1 MITALRMLLFTLLA
15 IFEPLVNFV
24 LGGLTVALFGTALF
38 WSGLLHRPGCPTA
51 HAIAGGLAAAA
62 ALALYYG
69 LMVITRP

>member
-38 WSGLLHRPGCPTA
+38 WSGLLHWPGFPTA
-51 HAIAGGLAAAA
+51 RAIAGGLAAAA
-62 ALALYYG
+62 TLALYYG
-69 LMVITRP
+69 LMVIPRP